1 MTLQRYIAGRVVR
14 IFLTAFVAVLLLIT
28 IVDFM
33 ELLRRSGDRE
43 GIFVAIVSMAF
54 LHAPS
59 ISMQALPFVM
69 LLSAM
74 WAYMVLARSSEL
86 VAGFA
91 SGLSFWGMARPGIV
105 TAALIGLT
113 AICVYAPL
121 SAAALSIYEQMEAKH
136 FKGRGT
142 LFSVSSEGLWLR
154 EGGGTQQV
162 VIHAAR
168 TNAEGSVLRDATFL
182 QFDEKDALSQ
192 RIDAPVAELLEGYW
206 KLSDATIRK
215 VRLDVAAPP
224 EEEAVEFLNIPTKMS
239 AEEIQNS
246 FAQPDSISFWRLPD
260 VIENMEAAG
269 FSARRHKAHFH
280 AMLALPAL
288 LAAMT
293 LIAAAFA
300 IRPPRFASY
309 GRIALGCALT
319 GFGFYFMS
327 DVSMALGASGAAP
340 AALGAWGPVFGAAF
354 LGLALSIHFREV

>member
-1 MTLQRYIAGRVVR
+1 MTLQKYIAGRVTR
-14 IFLTAFVAVLLLIT
+14 IFLTAFVAVLLLISL
-28 IVDFM
+28 VDFM
-33 ELLRRSGDRE
+33 ELLRRSGERE
-43 GIFVAIVSMAF
+43 GLFFTLISMAF

-59 ISMQALPFVM
+59 VSMKALPFVM

-86 VAGFA
+86 VAASA
-91 SGLSFWGMARPGIV
+91 SGLSFWGMVRPGII
-105 TAALIGLT
+105 AAAMIGLT
-113 AICVYAPL
+113 AICIYAPL
-121 SAAALSIYEQMEAKH
+121 SAAALNVYERLDAKH
-136 FKGRGT
+136 FQGRGT

-154 EGGGTQQV
+154 EGDGMDQI

-168 TNAEGSVLRDATFL
+168 TNAEGTELRDATFY
-182 QFDEKDALSQ
+182 QFGDGDALRE
-192 RIDAPVAELLEGYW
+192 RIDTPVAI
-206 KLSDATIRK
+206 LSGQQWMLTGATVRT
-215 VRLDVAAPP
+215 VRLDVDAPP
-224 EEEAVEFLNIPTKMS
+224 DEKTVPFMSIPTRLS
-239 AEEIQNS
+239 ALEIQNS
-246 FAQPDSISFWRLPD
+246 FAQPDSISFWRLPN
-260 VIENMEAAG
+260 VIEGMESAG

-293 LIAAAFA
+293 LIAASFA
-300 IRPPRFASY
+300 IRPPRFASF

-319 GFGFYFMS
+319 GFAFYFMS